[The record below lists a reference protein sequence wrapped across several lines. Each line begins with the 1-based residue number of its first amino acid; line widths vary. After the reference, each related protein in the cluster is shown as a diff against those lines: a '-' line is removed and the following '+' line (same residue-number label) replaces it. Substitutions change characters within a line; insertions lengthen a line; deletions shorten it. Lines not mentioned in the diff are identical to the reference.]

1 MHHAHDMIIPTV
13 TSSYHVHDIIIPRA
27 YKPLIIHIIKSI
39 LLILLVVFFSQ
50 WMGNRVQ
57 NNSKILMLQLLLG
70 MKANPPQHS
79 CLVKSTP
86 GTANRLM
93 TTGYMTSC
101 KSRRTTRIE
110 LIVPTNSQQC
120 ACDFNCMHII
130 MIMIFI
136 KKCTIEKYDTLP
148 PSIIIYTLASGF
160 PNLHK

>member
-1 MHHAHDMIIPTV
+1 
-13 TSSYHVHDIIIPRA
+13 
-27 YKPLIIHIIKSI
+27 
-39 LLILLVVFFSQ
+39 
-50 WMGNRVQ
+50 
-57 NNSKILMLQLLLG
+57 

-101 KSRRTTRIE
+101 KLRRTARIE

-120 ACDFNCMHII
+120 ACDFNCMNII